1 MGRSDYSC
9 FSRDYFTSEISM
21 MSSTCTSYGV
31 YGALLL
37 EFVCFHRNSYP
48 CDYVTEVEGR
58 VNKLQRERGKISSLV
73 CVCVCKAKA
82 EMASLHKFFVS
93 RIIPLYE

>member
-9 FSRDYFTSEISM
+9 FSREVTLPLRSPSIDDEFNLQLH
-21 MSSTCTSYGV
+21 CNSYGV

-58 VNKLQRERGKISSLV
+58 VNESAGKYLPS
-73 CVCVCKAKA
+73 CVCVQSQSRSRDGILAQVLCK
-82 EMASLHKFFVS
+82 
-93 RIIPLYE
+93 